1 VGRKRNRQGQ
11 YVYLF
16 LAGMILF
23 SGTSCERLRAPFP
36 GPSVEPSPPTMTER
50 WDHLQP
56 VQARIE
62 NKDFDG
68 AVQVYQDM
76 LDGPSRDGNPDLA
89 LYDLG
94 LLYAHY
100 ANPKKDYKKSLL
112 CFSRLS
118 REYPASPF
126 AEEARIWIN
135 VLESMEKA
143 QRVDIELELKK
154 KEKTR

>member
-1 VGRKRNRQGQ
+1 MGRKRNRTGQ
-11 YVYLF
+11 YVHLF
-16 LAGMILF
+16 LAGVILL
-23 SGTSCERLRAPFP
+23 SGTACASFP
-36 GPSVEPSPPTMTER
+36 LGGHRWNTER

-56 VQARIE
+56 VQSRIE

-76 LDGPSRDGNPDLA
+76 LTGPDRSADLA

-100 ANPKKDYKKSLL
+100 GNPKKDYKRSLL
-112 CFSRLS
+112 YFTRLT
-118 REYPASPF
+118 RDYPASPF
-126 AEEARIWIN
+126 AEEARIWIS

-143 QRVDIELELKK
+143 QRVDIELEQKK